1 MLFSIIQSVFIMSMF
16 LSESFF
22 SRIFSSKICFRAS
35 KIKLIVALFCATFSL
50 TAFSADDPFAP
61 KEEKEFLKVEEAY
74 QVTPTIEEGNLNFSW
89 AIEDGYYLYQHQ
101 FKVEARN
108 NESKE
113 FLPLTFQAG
122 KEKYDEF
129 FDKDLVVYY
138 HETLVSGP
146 SPSIAQPYELKITSQ
161 GCADAGLCYPPRNQY
176 FVFST
181 DGTFEEASAS
191 TFSGGASSDTP
202 AAGDSPSLTGPAENP
217 EDAPFLP
224 FVILSALV
232 GGLILNLMPCVFP
245 VLSLKALSFASS
257 HLNPTKQHLH
267 GWAYT
272 AGVVGSFWIAAII
285 ILVARGAGESLGWG
299 FQLQKPSF
307 VAFMAYLF
315 FIMGLS
321 LSGVF
326 HIGTRLMGTGQSLT
340 QGEGLNSSFF
350 TGVLAALVAS
360 PCTAPLM
367 APALGYA
374 LTQPAY
380 VALSIF
386 TALGFGMALP
396 FILLSY
402 MPKLASH
409 LPAPGAWMDTLKQ
422 VLAFPLYLTSVW
434 LLWVYGNQTSSSGA
448 MAVLAGGVLIAFG
461 FWLKEQRPDRVK
473 LRWFTRSLAVAS
485 VLTAAYVAWI
495 AGDMREGDSDMWE
508 PYSPQTLAEL
518 RSTNTPVFIDLTA
531 DWCITCKFNER
542 VALNTQDVAR
552 FAAVN
557 DIAMLQGDWTNA
569 DPIITELLEEFGRSG
584 VPLYIMYPASSSEPP
599 VVLPQILTK
608 EIVLKAME
616 EAL

>member
-1 MLFSIIQSVFIMSMF
+1 MAMFCNKMFCSNRAPRFVSSRRLHQWLNSSIFAF
-16 LSESFF
+16 ALLCA
-22 SRIFSSKICFRAS
+22 IFSLS
-35 KIKLIVALFCATFSL
+35 
-50 TAFSADDPFAP
+50 AFSADDPFAA
-61 KEEKEFLKVEEAY
+61 KEETEFLKVDEAY
-74 QVTPTIEEGNLNFSW
+74 QVAPIIEDDALNLVWS
-89 AIEDGYYLYQHQ
+89 IEDGYYLYQHQ
-101 FKVEARN
+101 FKVEARS
-108 NESKE
+108 NEGSE
-113 FLPLTFQAG
+113 FINLSFQDG
-122 KEKYDEF
+122 KKKYDEF
-129 FDKDLVVYY
+129 FDKELVVYY
-138 HETLVSGP
+138 EETEVSGP
-146 SPSIAQPYELKITSQ
+146 APTIAGPYELKITSQ
-161 GCADAGLCYPPRNQY
+161 GCADAGLCYPPRHQY
-176 FVFST
+176 FVLSE
-181 DGTFEEASAS
+181 DGVFEETLAS
-191 TFSGGASSDTP
+191 TFSGGGASNNTLPS
-202 AAGDSPSLTGPAENP
+202 SENSSLTGPAP
-217 EDAPFLP
+217 DEDTPFLP
-224 FVILSALV
+224 FVVLSALL

-285 ILVARGAGESLGWG
+285 ILVAKGTGESLGWG
-299 FQLQKPSF
+299 FQLQKPGF

-340 QGEGLNSSFF
+340 QGEGLSSSFF

-380 VALSIF
+380 VALLIF

-402 MPKLASH
+402 MPKLASY

-461 FWLKEQRPDRVK
+461 FWLKEQRPSRMK

-485 VLTAAYVAWI
+485 VLTAAYVAWL
-495 AGDMREGDSDMWE
+495 AGGMREGDSDMWE

-542 VALNTQDVAR
+542 VALNTQEVAR
-552 FAAVN
+552 FAAIN

-569 DPIITELLEEFGRSG
+569 DPIITELLEQFGRSG
-584 VPLYIMYPASSSEPP
+584 VPLYIMYPASSSKPP

>member
-1 MLFSIIQSVFIMSMF
+1 MH
-16 LSESFF
+16 LSSRSFF
-22 SRIFSSKICFRAS
+22 QRLTPSRFIFTLLCAIFSLSAS
-35 KIKLIVALFCATFSL
+35 A
-50 TAFSADDPFAP
+50 ADDPFNAE
-61 KEEKEFLKVEEAY
+61 EEKEFLKVEEAY
-74 QVTPTIEEGNLNFSW
+74 QVAPIFEDEALSFVWS
-89 AIEDGYYLYQHQ
+89 IEDGYYLYQHQ

-108 NESKE
+108 NESSE
-113 FLPLTFQAG
+113 FIELNFQDG
-122 KEKYDEF
+122 KKKYDEF
-129 FDKDLVVYY
+129 FEKELVVYY
-138 HETLVSGP
+138 TETEVSGP
-146 SPSIAQPYELKITSQ
+146 APTIAHPYELKITSQ

-176 FVFST
+176 FVFT
-181 DGTFEEASAS
+181 EDGIFEETPAA
-191 TFSGGASSDTP
+191 TFSGGGASSSN
-202 AAGDSPSLTGPAENP
+202 ADSGESSSLTGPAP
-217 EDAPFLP
+217 DSEDAPFLP
-224 FVILSALV
+224 FVVLSALV

-285 ILVARGAGESLGWG
+285 ILVAKGTGESLGWG
-299 FQLQKPSF
+299 FQLQKPGF

-380 VALSIF
+380 VALLIF

-402 MPKLASH
+402 MPKLASY

-461 FWLKEQRPDRVK
+461 FWLKEQRPSRTK
-473 LRWFTRSLAVAS
+473 LRWFTRTLAVAS
-485 VLTAAYVAWI
+485 VLTAAYVAWL

-542 VALNTQDVAR
+542 VALNTQEVAR
-552 FAAVN
+552 FAAIN

-569 DPIITELLEEFGRSG
+569 DPVITELLEQFGRSG

-608 EIVLKAME
+608 DIVIKAME